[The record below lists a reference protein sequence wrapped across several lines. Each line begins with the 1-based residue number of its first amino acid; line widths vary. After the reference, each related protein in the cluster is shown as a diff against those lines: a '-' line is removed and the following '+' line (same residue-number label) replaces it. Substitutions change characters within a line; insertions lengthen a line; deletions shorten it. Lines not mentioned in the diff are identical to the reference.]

1 VVSLSSIVH
10 VAVAGWWIVLKHN
23 LVLARPAAGAH
34 FILQIYIYIYI
45 YIFRRII
52 LPREMNDA
60 SKEF

>member
-1 VVSLSSIVH
+1 

-34 FILQIYIYIYI
+34 FILQIYIYI
-45 YIFRRII
+45 FRRII

>member
-45 YIFRRII
+45 YIQEDYLAKRN
-52 LPREMNDA
+52 E
-60 SKEF
+60 